1 MAGNNLALSALYT
14 EKGQQVGGSDG
25 DALAKAGK
33 AYETDARLYDPTLRI
48 AMKILVG
55 SGVAY
60 RMTAYLPSELRGL
73 INTGGVSVPG
83 TGIKIPGFPRK
94 KP

>member
-1 MAGNNLALSALYT
+1 
-14 EKGQQVGGSDG
+14 
-25 DALAKAGK
+25 
-33 AYETDARLYDPTLRI
+33 
-48 AMKILVG
+48 MKILVG

-83 TGIKIPGFPRK
+83 TGIKLPGLPRR